1 MTFLAPRIEARFP
14 PSQNRHRGSSRLSER
29 DAAPGCI
36 GPIHESDESH
46 TVVSVEDHTRSSA
59 PPTVA
64 GPHPDYDECKAGL
77 TASIVKVRKGFPMNA
92 TSLRVT
98 LLATAAA
105 AAAALLLSACQREAG
120 DATVGQRLDKAIDRT
135 QEKLAE
141 AGDKTQVAVA
151 NAADKV
157 VQKTDQAVAAVQDA
171 AVPIG
176 NGAADAGKGLSDAAI
191 TASIKTDLLKDPDL
205 SVLKIDVDT
214 QGGIVT
220 LNGLTGDEAGR
231 SRAGRLANSIKGVKE
246 VRNFLV
252 VKHA

>member
-14 PSQNRHRGSSRLSER
+14 PSQNRHRGFPRLSER

-46 TVVSVEDHTRSSA
+46 TGVSVEDHTRSSA

-64 GPHPDYDECKAGL
+64 GPRPDYDECKAGL

-105 AAAALLLSACQREAG
+105 AALLLSACQREAG
-120 DATVGQRLDKAIDRT
+120 DATVGQKLDKAIDRT